1 MGGGTRPPNPRRSLS
16 IAIDGDLALRPSQA
30 DMAFGVWQL
39 LYFGENLGA
48 AAGIAALSFP
58 KFHLALSVIVH

>member
-1 MGGGTRPPNPRRSLS
+1 
-16 IAIDGDLALRPSQA
+16 
-30 DMAFGVWQL
+30 MAFGVWQL

-58 KFHLALSVIVH
+58 KFHLALSVIVLFSGASPDSRHV